1 MKRDALIWLAI
12 GDLIALLLLT
22 VVGFASHQELQSAG
36 WRLLTTFLPLCA
48 AWLMSAPI
56 LGLYRQEVYSSPN
69 QLWKPIWGMLLAGP
83 LAALLRGLW
92 LSRPVQPVFALVL
105 TAFGMLSIF
114 LWRFIFWVLIA
125 RRIGDG

>member
-1 MKRDALIWLAI
+1 MKQNNLIWLVI
-12 GDLIALLLLT
+12 GDLIALFLLT

-48 AWLMSAPI
+48 AWLLSAPV

-69 QLWKPIWGMLLAGP
+69 QLWKPIWGMFLAGP

-105 TAFGMLSIF
+105 TAFGMLCIF

-125 RRIGDG
+125 RRIRDG